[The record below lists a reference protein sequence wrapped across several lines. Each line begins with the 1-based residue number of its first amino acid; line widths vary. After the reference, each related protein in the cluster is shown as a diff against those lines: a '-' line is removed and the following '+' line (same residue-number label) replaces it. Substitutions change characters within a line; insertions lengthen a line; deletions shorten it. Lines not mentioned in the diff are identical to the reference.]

1 MTACAIRA
9 HFAEFGIIVGQDRQL
24 VDGLVDWLE
33 DEELKLPARER
44 VALAVLVN
52 QLTELERQVEAI
64 EPDRRAIGC
73 TRVVVPVPVRCEQ
86 QIAGGHL
93 VPLAVD

>member
-1 MTACAIRA
+1 
-9 HFAEFGIIVGQDRQL
+9 

-52 QLTELERQVEAI
+52 QLKELERQVEAI
-64 EPDRRAIGC
+64 ERELAQIQRVNPMAKLLSSIPGVGPIRRRLSPRPCRTRQCSAPGGSSAWPD
-73 TRVVVPVPVRCEQ
+73 V
-86 QIAGGHL
+86 
-93 VPLAVD
+93 